1 MKQMKK
7 MLSIL
12 LALALTFSVAVDVPV
27 FAAEEEEPVVIERDL
42 ALNVWKTSSL
52 EKGGVEW
59 WQVTL
64 PVGGWLNL
72 KVQLYGLNAGGVD
85 IYDADK
91 AERINYDSNSGAS
104 ASNPITM
111 TFKEP
116 LHAGTYWIKVYSTH
130 NAAGSY
136 KIWANEDSR
145 PVTTVDSNSTL
156 DSPQTIGLNQQ
167 VTGFFSRQ
175 DRVDIFRVVLP
186 SATKLHYSAR
196 SKDISELTAIDYTL
210 YNANYE
216 EMESDYFY
224 IKEPKSWD
232 SETVLPA
239 GIYYIKITPSF
250 NNRYGSYVFSCGPR
264 YMVSSIAISGKTS
277 VQSGKKL
284 YLKATVNPSNAAN
297 KEVYWSSSDSYIASV
312 DSNGTVSASSGACGA
327 VIITATSKD
336 NENIKA
342 QYKIYVLPGKL
353 TINYANNYSGSWYRR
368 KMYVSCSS
376 MYGAAAYQVQYSTD
390 KKFKHAKTKIFKN
403 SSSNYIKGLVKGKTY
418 YVRERAMIHMNGK
431 KKYGPWSNVK
441 KCKIRY

>member
-7 MLSIL
+7 LLSIL

-27 FAAEEEEPVVIERDL
+27 FAAEEEEPVAVERDL

-52 EKGGVEW
+52 EKGGAEW

-64 PVGGWLNL
+64 PTNGWLNV
-72 KVQLYGLNAGGVD
+72 KVQGYGMNEGGAA

-91 AERINYDSNSGAS
+91 VQSFESHTYYGAS
-104 ASNPITM
+104 ASNPQTM
-111 TFKEP
+111 SFKQP
-116 LHAGTYWIKVYSTH
+116 LHAGTYWIKVYSRY
-130 NAAGSY
+130 NGAGSY

-167 VTGFFSRQ
+167 MTGFFSRQ
-175 DRVDIFRVVLP
+175 DEVDIFRVVLP
-186 SATKLHYSAR
+186 SATKLHYSIR
-196 SKDISELTAIDYTL
+196 SKDTSLDDMAYTL
-210 YNANYE
+210 YDANYE
-216 EMESDYFY
+216 EVEYKNLYGSD
-224 IKEPKSWD
+224 PQSWD
-232 SETVLPA
+232 SKTVLSA
-239 GIYYIKITPSF
+239 GIYYIKLIP
-250 NNRYGSYVFSCGPR
+250 RYGDHGSYVFSCGPR

-312 DSNGTVSASSGACGA
+312 DSNGTVSASSSACGA

-403 SSSNYIKGLVKGKTY
+403 YSSNYIKGLVKGKTY